1 MTVIELKE
9 KIRAQIDSID
19 DEKTLASISRNIEL
33 EMEHENGVY
42 PLNAEQ
48 IAAIEDGLQQ
58 IANGQWIS
66 HEDVTKEIEEW
77 LKK

>member
-19 DEKTLASISRNIEL
+19 DENTLASISRNIEL
-33 EMEHENGVY
+33 EMALENGVY